1 MIDHLSM
8 NGFFNHSN
16 LAPFVLSSSK
26 DHTGRNHGTIMII
39 ILLIVLFLG
48 TRAEIHAQTP
58 FYQGKTITV
67 IAAASAGSAYDLYA
81 RLMAQFMGKH
91 IPGNPNFIVQNMTGA
106 GSIIGANYLYNVS
119 KPDGLTIGAIQPSIY
134 FNQLML
140 QKEVKYDWAKFA
152 WIGSSDKS
160 DYLLYMRA
168 DLPYKTLADVRKAKE
183 PPKCGSTGAGTSGS
197 YMPKLLEEVLGTKF
211 TIVAGYQG
219 GGEIDLAVER
229 GELHCRSFTIQAYHS
244 REPYHTWRKKSFARI
259 LMQTG
264 QSRDPRIADTPTL
277 RELMDE
283 YKTPENDRRLVP
295 MVLAANDF
303 GRPIVA
309 PPGLVADRLKVL
321 REGFLNT
328 MKDPDLLAEAKRKNF
343 DITPS
348 SGEDL
353 AALAKQVMSQT
364 PELIARAK
372 RLMEQ

>member
-1 MIDHLSM
+1 MKKFLL
-8 NGFFNHSN
+8 
-16 LAPFVLSSSK
+16 LA
-26 DHTGRNHGTIMII
+26 
-39 ILLIVLFLG
+39 ILIL
-48 TRAEIHAQTP
+48 TRTDAWSQTP
-58 FYQGKTITV
+58 YYQGETITV

-91 IPGNPNFIVQNMTGA
+91 IPGNPSFIVQNMTGA

-134 FNQLML
+134 FNQLMK
-140 QKEVKYDWAKFA
+140 QNEVRYDWAKFG

-168 DLPYKTLADVRKAKE
+168 DTPYKTLADVRKAKK

-197 YMPKLLEEVLGTKF
+197 YMPKLLEETLSTKF

-219 GGEIDLAVER
+219 DGEIDLAVER
-229 GELHCRSFTIQAYHS
+229 GELHCRAFTIQAYHS
-244 REPYHTWRKKSFARI
+244 REPYHTWRKKNFARI

-264 QSRDPRIADTPTL
+264 QTRDPRLADVPTL

-283 YKTPENDRRLVP
+283 HKTPEADRRLAP
-295 MVLAANDF
+295 MVLAATDF
-303 GRPIVA
+303 GRPIVT
-309 PPGLVADRLKVL
+309 PPGIPADRLKIF
-321 REGFLNT
+321 REAFLKT

-348 SGEDL
+348 SGEGL
-353 AALAKQVMSQT
+353 EALAKLVMSQ
-364 PELIARAK
+364 PPDVVSRVK
-372 RLMEQ
+372 VLMEQ

>member
-1 MIDHLSM
+1 MKQILWLFFLLLSTPTA
-8 NGFFNHSN
+8 G
-16 LAPFVLSSSK
+16 
-26 DHTGRNHGTIMII
+26 
-39 ILLIVLFLG
+39 
-48 TRAEIHAQTP
+48 AQSP

-91 IPGNPNFIVQNMTGA
+91 IPGNPSFIVQNMTGA
-106 GSIIGANYLYNVS
+106 GSIIGANYIYNVS

-134 FNQLML
+134 FNQLMK
-140 QKEVKYDWAKFA
+140 QKEVRYDWAKFA

-197 YMPKLLEEVLGTKF
+197 YMPKLLEETLGTKF
-211 TIVAGYQG
+211 AIVAGYQG

-229 GELHCRSFTIQAYHS
+229 GELHCRAFTIQAYHS
-244 REPYHTWRKKSFARI
+244 REPYHTWRKKNFARI

-264 QSRDPRIADTPTL
+264 QTRDPRLTDVPTL
-277 RELMDE
+277 SELMDE
-283 YKTPENDRRLVP
+283 HKTPEADRKLVP
-295 MVLAANDF
+295 MVLAATDF

-309 PPGLVADRLKVL
+309 PPGIPTERLKIL
-321 REGFLNT
+321 REAFLKT
-328 MKDPDLLAEAKRKNF
+328 MKDPELLAEAKRKNF

-348 SGEDL
+348 TGEEL
-353 AALAKQVMSQT
+353 ESLAKLVMTQP
-364 PELIARAK
+364 PEIVNRVK
-372 RLMEQ
+372 VLMEQ

>member
-1 MIDHLSM
+1 MK
-8 NGFFNHSN
+8 
-16 LAPFVLSSSK
+16 PP
-26 DHTGRNHGTIMII
+26 
-39 ILLIVLFLG
+39 LLILTLILW
-48 TRAEIHAQTP
+48 TAEAEAQSS

-134 FNQLML
+134 FNQLMK
-140 QKEVKYDWAKFA
+140 QKEVRYDWAKFA

-197 YMPKLLEEVLGTKF
+197 YMPKLLEETLGPKF

-229 GELHCRSFTIQAYHS
+229 GELHCRAFTIQAYHS
-244 REPYHTWRKKSFARI
+244 REPYYTWRKKNFARI

-264 QSRDPRIADTPTL
+264 QTRDPRLADVPTL

-283 YKTPENDRRLVP
+283 HKTPEADRRMVP
-295 MVLAANDF
+295 MVLAATDF

-309 PPGLVADRLKVL
+309 PPGIPTDRLKIF
-321 REGFLNT
+321 REAFLKT
-328 MKDPDLLAEAKRKNF
+328 MKDPELLAEAKRKNF

-348 SGEDL
+348 TGEEL
-353 AALAKQVMSQT
+353 EALAKLVMAQ
-364 PELIARAK
+364 PPDVVERVK
-372 RLMEQ
+372 VLMEQ

>member
-1 MIDHLSM
+1 
-8 NGFFNHSN
+8 
-16 LAPFVLSSSK
+16 
-26 DHTGRNHGTIMII
+26 
-39 ILLIVLFLG
+39 LLPP
-48 TRAEIHAQTP
+48 TAWAQTP

-134 FNQLML
+134 FNQLL
-140 QKEVKYDWAKFA
+140 KQKEVRYDWAKFT

-168 DLPYKTLADVRKAKE
+168 DLPYKSLADVRKAKE

-197 YMPKLLEEVLGTKF
+197 YMPKLLEETLGTKF

-229 GELHCRSFTIQAYHS
+229 GELHCRAFTIQAYHS
-244 REPYHTWRKKSFARI
+244 REPYHTWRKKGFARI

-264 QSRDPRIADTPTL
+264 QTRDPRLADVPTL

-283 YKTPENDRRLVP
+283 HKTPESERRLVP
-295 MVLAANDF
+295 MVLAATDF

-309 PPGLVADRLKVL
+309 PPGIPADRMRILRAAFLK
-321 REGFLNT
+321 T
-328 MKDPDLLAEAKRKNF
+328 MNDPDLLTEAKRKNL

-348 SGEDL
+348 TGEEL
-353 AALAKQVMSQT
+353 EALAKQVMAQT
-364 PELIARAK
+364 PEVVARVK
-372 RLMEQ
+372 TLMD

>member
-1 MIDHLSM
+1 LKR
-8 NGFFNHSN
+8 FFW
-16 LAPFVLSSSK
+16 
-26 DHTGRNHGTIMII
+26 
-39 ILLIVLFLG
+39 LLPLFLL
-48 TRAEIHAQTP
+48 TPTAWAQTP

-106 GSIIGANYLYNVS
+106 GSIIGANYIYNVS

-134 FNQLML
+134 FNQLMK
-140 QKEVKYDWAKFA
+140 QKEVRYDWAKFG

-197 YMPKLLEEVLGTKF
+197 YMPKLLEETLGTKF

-229 GELHCRSFTIQAYHS
+229 GEIHCRAFTIQAYHS
-244 REPYHTWRKKSFARI
+244 REPYHTWRKKNFARI

-264 QSRDPRIADTPTL
+264 QTRDPRLADVPTL

-283 YKTPENDRRLVP
+283 HKTPESERRLVP
-295 MVLAANDF
+295 MVLAATDF

-309 PPGLVADRLKVL
+309 PPGIPADRMRILRDAFLK
-321 REGFLNT
+321 T
-328 MKDPDLLAEAKRKNF
+328 MKDPELLAEAKRKNF

-348 SGEDL
+348 TGEEL
-353 AALAKQVMSQT
+353 EALAKQVTSQP
-364 PELIARAK
+364 PEVVERVK
-372 RLMEQ
+372 VLMEQ